1 MFSQEELFKVKVRRR
16 RGGCLPSLSVSSPRV
31 GQSQVGG
38 GGRGEGK
45 VGNERTGH
53 FALNALGNGE
63 NGRENEQNTGSGVW
77 CVYTMFLVKDL
88 YNNRALD
95 DLLMKLQ
102 IFFISF

>member
-38 GGRGEGK
+38 GGGGGGGVGAGGRGEGK

-63 NGRENEQNTGSGVW
+63 NGRENEQNTGSRQRCLV
-77 CVYTMFLVKDL
+77 CVHYVS
-88 YNNRALD
+88 RQRP
-95 DLLMKLQ
+95 LQ
-102 IFFISF
+102 QSRIG

>member
-1 MFSQEELFKVKVRRR
+1 M
-16 RGGCLPSLSVSSPRV
+16 

-38 GGRGEGK
+38 GGGGGGVGAGGRGEGK

-95 DLLMKLQ
+95 DLFMKLQ
-102 IFFISF
+102 IFFISLQPDSDFVNPFCRDLPES